1 MNGHQLKLCAG
12 CGGEHIASEKQSLPM
27 AADPG
32 RVYYCAACF
41 PEAAGLEYLRT
52 NAIAAAH
59 KGAVAER
66 WAEIVTTL
74 GALAG
79 GNAADRE
86 RYRAIAARI
95 LDEIGVAGVEAGKR
109 GW

>member
-1 MNGHQLKLCAG
+1 MNGEVWKKCGA
-12 CGGEHIASEKQSLPM
+12 CGGAHVGDGAHVITGPDGSA
-27 AADPG
+27 
-32 RVYYCAACF
+32 RYYCAPCW
-41 PEAAGLEYLRT
+41 PEAIGLHVLKA

-95 LDEIGVAGVEAGKR
+95 LDEIAVAGVEAGKR